1 MSISLLLHALEQ
13 GLVFG
18 IMVLG
23 VFITYKILD
32 FPDLTVEGTFPLG
45 AAVAAKVIFFG
56 GAPLWGT
63 FLAII
68 AGSLAGLIT
77 GLLHTKLKLTNLL
90 SGILTMTLLYSVNLR
105 IMGRPNIPLLGK
117 VTLLE
122 EIKNFFPNLSMDY
135 LIPFF
140 FLFIVIIIKFI
151 LDYFL
156 STEIGLTIVATG
168 DNEQMIK
175 SLGVNTDFTKII
187 GLCLSNALVGL
198 SGALFA
204 QYSGF
209 ADVNMGLGTVVSGL
223 ACVII
228 GISIIKIP
236 TIFWRTIAVL
246 VGSLIYRFLMI
257 VALRY
262 GYSLGFKPGDLKLI
276 SVLLVI
282 IALTVPVI
290 KQKLNFTERF
300 NLGRKDLQNNNGNGK
315 EI

>member
-1 MSISLLLHALEQ
+1 MSISLFLHALEQ

-32 FPDLTVEGTFPLG
+32 FPDLTVEGSFPLG
-45 AAVAAKVIFFG
+45 AAVAAKVIFSG
-56 GAPLWGT
+56 GDPLWGT
-63 FLAII
+63 FLAMI

-117 VTLLE
+117 ITLLG
-122 EIKNFFPNLSMDY
+122 EIKNYFPNLSMDY

-140 FLFIVIIIKFI
+140 FLFLVVILKFI
-151 LDYFL
+151 IDYFL
-156 STEIGLTIVATG
+156 STEIGLTIIATG
-168 DNEQMIK
+168 DNEQMIR
-175 SLGVNTDFTKII
+175 SLGVNTDLTKLM
-187 GLCLSNALVGL
+187 GLCISNALVSL

-209 ADVNMGLGTVVSGL
+209 ADVNMGLGTIVAGL

-246 VGSLIYRFLMI
+246 VGSLVYRLIMI
-257 VALRY
+257 IALRY

-282 IALTVPVI
+282 IALSVPFI
-290 KQKLNFTERF
+290 KGKLNFANRF
-300 NLGRKDLQNNNGNGK
+300 NLGRKDLQNNNGK
-315 EI
+315 EV

>member
-32 FPDLTVEGTFPLG
+32 FPDLTVEGSFPLG
-45 AAVAAKVIFFG
+45 AAVAAKVIFSG
-56 GAPLWGT
+56 GDPLWGT
-63 FLAII
+63 FLAVI

-105 IMGRPNIPLLGK
+105 IMGKPNIPLLGK
-117 VTLLE
+117 ITLLG
-122 EIKNFFPNLSMDY
+122 EIKNYFPHLSMDY

-140 FLFIVIIIKFI
+140 FLFLVVIIKFVI
-151 LDYFL
+151 DYFL
-156 STEIGLTIVATG
+156 STEIGLTIIATG

-175 SLGVNTDFTKII
+175 SLGVNTDITKII

-228 GISIIKIP
+228 GISIIKVP
-236 TIFWRTIAVL
+236 TVFWRTIAVL

-257 VALRY
+257 IALRY
-262 GYSLGFKPGDLKLI
+262 GYNLGFKPGDLKLI

-282 IALTVPVI
+282 IALSVPFI
-290 KQKLNFTERF
+290 KQKINFTERF
-300 NLGRKDLQNNNGNGK
+300 NLGRKDLQNNNGK
-315 EI
+315 EV

>member
-1 MSISLLLHALEQ
+1 MPISLFLHALEQ

-32 FPDLTVEGTFPLG
+32 FPDLTVEGSFPLG
-45 AAVAAKVIFFG
+45 AAVAAKVIFSG
-56 GAPLWGT
+56 GDPLWGT
-63 FLAII
+63 FLAMIV
-68 AGSLAGLIT
+68 GSLAGLIT

-117 VTLLE
+117 ITLLG
-122 EIKNFFPNLSMDY
+122 EIENYFPNLSMDY

-140 FLFIVIIIKFI
+140 FLFLVVILKFI
-151 LDYFL
+151 IDYFL
-156 STEIGLTIVATG
+156 STEIGLTIIATG

-187 GLCLSNALVGL
+187 GLCISNALVAL

-209 ADVNMGLGTVVSGL
+209 ADVNMGLGTIVAGL

-246 VGSLIYRFLMI
+246 VGSLVYRLIMI
-257 VALRY
+257 IALRY
-262 GYSLGFKPGDLKLI
+262 GYNLGFKPGDLKMI

-282 IALTVPVI
+282 IALSVPFI
-290 KQKLNFTERF
+290 KGKLNFADRF
-300 NLGRKDLQNNNGNGK
+300 NLGRKDLQNNNGK
-315 EI
+315 EV

>member
-32 FPDLTVEGTFPLG
+32 FPDLTVEGSFPLG
-45 AAVAAKVIFFG
+45 AAVAAKVIFSG
-56 GAPLWGT
+56 GDPLWGT
-63 FLAII
+63 FLAVI

-117 VTLLE
+117 ITLLG
-122 EIKNFFPNLSMDY
+122 EIKNYFPNLSIDY

-140 FLFIVIIIKFI
+140 FLFLVVILKF
-151 LDYFL
+151 LMDYFL
-156 STEIGLTIVATG
+156 STEIGLTIIATG

-175 SLGVNTDFTKII
+175 SLGVNTDLTKLM
-187 GLCLSNALVGL
+187 GLCISNALVSL

-209 ADVNMGLGTVVSGL
+209 ADVNMGLGTIVAGL

-246 VGSLIYRFLMI
+246 VGSLVYRLIMI
-257 VALRY
+257 IALRY

-282 IALTVPVI
+282 IALSVPFI
-290 KQKLNFTERF
+290 KGKLNFADRF
-300 NLGRKDLQNNNGNGK
+300 NLGRKDLQNNNGK
-315 EI
+315 EV

>member
-1 MSISLLLHALEQ
+1 MSISLFLHALEQ

-32 FPDLTVEGTFPLG
+32 FPDLTVEGSFPLG
-45 AAVAAKVIFFG
+45 AAVAAKVIFSG
-56 GAPLWGT
+56 GDPLWGT
-63 FLAII
+63 FLAMI
-68 AGSLAGLIT
+68 AGSLAGLMT

-117 VTLLE
+117 ITLLG
-122 EIKNFFPNLSMDY
+122 EIKNYFPNLSMDY

-140 FLFIVIIIKFI
+140 FLFLVVILKFI
-151 LDYFL
+151 IDYFL
-156 STEIGLTIVATG
+156 STEIGLTIIATG

-175 SLGVNTDFTKII
+175 SLGVNTDLTKLM
-187 GLCLSNALVGL
+187 GLCISNALVAL

-209 ADVNMGLGTVVSGL
+209 ADVNMGLGTIVAGL

-246 VGSLIYRFLMI
+246 VGSLVYRLIMI
-257 VALRY
+257 IALRY

-282 IALTVPVI
+282 IALSVPFI
-290 KQKLNFTERF
+290 KGKLNFADRF
-300 NLGRKDLQNNNGNGK
+300 NLGRKDLQNNNGK
-315 EI
+315 EV

>member
-32 FPDLTVEGTFPLG
+32 FPDLTVEGSFPLG
-45 AAVAAKVIFFG
+45 AAVVAKVIFSG
-56 GAPLWGT
+56 GSPLWGT
-63 FLAII
+63 VIAMI
-68 AGSLAGLIT
+68 AGALAGLIT
-77 GLLHTKLKLTNLL
+77 GILHTKLKLTNLL

-117 VTLLE
+117 VTLLG
-122 EIKNFFPNLSMDY
+122 EIKNIFPDVSMDY

-140 FLFIVIIIKFI
+140 FLFLVVILKFMI
-151 LDYFL
+151 DYFL
-156 STEIGLTIVATG
+156 STEIGLTIIATG

-175 SLGVNTDFTKII
+175 SLGVNTDFTKIM

-236 TIFWRTIAVL
+236 TIFWRTIAVI

-257 VALRY
+257 IALRY
-262 GYSLGFKPGDLKLI
+262 GYNFGFKPGDLKMI
-276 SVLLVI
+276 SVILVI
-282 IALTVPVI
+282 IALSVPLI
-290 KQKLNFTERF
+290 KRKLNFTERF
-300 NLGRKDLQNNNGNGK
+300 NLGRKDLQNNNGK
-315 EI
+315 EV

>member
-1 MSISLLLHALEQ
+1 MSISLFLHALEQ

-32 FPDLTVEGTFPLG
+32 FPDLTVEGSFPLG
-45 AAVAAKVIFFG
+45 AAVAAKVIFSG
-56 GAPLWGT
+56 GDPLWGT
-63 FLAII
+63 FLAMI

-117 VTLLE
+117 ITLLG
-122 EIKNFFPNLSMDY
+122 EIKNYFPNLSMDY

-140 FLFIVIIIKFI
+140 FLFLVVILKF
-151 LDYFL
+151 LMDYFL
-156 STEIGLTIVATG
+156 STEIGLTIIATG

-175 SLGVNTDFTKII
+175 SLGVNTDLTKLM
-187 GLCLSNALVGL
+187 GLCISNALVSL

-209 ADVNMGLGTVVSGL
+209 ADVNMGLGTIVAGL

-246 VGSLIYRFLMI
+246 VGSLVYRLIMI
-257 VALRY
+257 IALRY

-282 IALTVPVI
+282 IALSVSFI
-290 KQKLNFTERF
+290 KGKLNFADRF
-300 NLGRKDLQNNNGNGK
+300 NLGRKDLQNNNGK
-315 EI
+315 EV

>member
-1 MSISLLLHALEQ
+1 MSISLFLHALEQ

-32 FPDLTVEGTFPLG
+32 FPDLTVEGSFPLG
-45 AAVAAKVIFFG
+45 AAVVAKVIFSG
-56 GAPLWGT
+56 GDPLWGT
-63 FLAII
+63 FLAMI

-117 VTLLE
+117 ITLLG
-122 EIKNFFPNLSMDY
+122 EIKNYFPNLSMDY

-140 FLFIVIIIKFI
+140 FLFLVVILKF
-151 LDYFL
+151 LMDYFL
-156 STEIGLTIVATG
+156 STEIGLTIIATG

-175 SLGVNTDFTKII
+175 SLGVNTDLTKLM
-187 GLCLSNALVGL
+187 GLCISNALVSL

-209 ADVNMGLGTVVSGL
+209 ADVNMGLGTIVAGL

-246 VGSLIYRFLMI
+246 VGSLVYRLIMI
-257 VALRY
+257 IALRY

-282 IALTVPVI
+282 IALSVPFI
-290 KQKLNFTERF
+290 KGKLNFADRF
-300 NLGRKDLQNNNGNGK
+300 NLGRKDLQNNNGK
-315 EI
+315 EV

>member
-45 AAVAAKVIFFG
+45 AAVAAKVIFSG
-56 GAPLWGT
+56 GDPLWGT

-117 VTLLE
+117 VTLLG
-122 EIKNFFPNLSMDY
+122 EIKNFFPNLSIDY

-175 SLGVNTDFTKII
+175 SLGVNTDFTKIV
-187 GLCLSNALVGL
+187 GLCISNALVGL

-290 KQKLNFTERF
+290 KQKLNFIERF

-315 EI
+315 EV

>member
-1 MSISLLLHALEQ
+1 MSISLFLHALEQ

-32 FPDLTVEGTFPLG
+32 FPDLTVEGSFPLG
-45 AAVAAKVIFFG
+45 AAVAAKVIFSG
-56 GAPLWGT
+56 GDPLWGT
-63 FLAII
+63 FLAMIT
-68 AGSLAGLIT
+68 GSLAGLLT

-117 VTLLE
+117 ITLIG
-122 EIKNFFPNLSMDY
+122 EIKNYFPHLSIDY

-140 FLFIVIIIKFI
+140 FLFLVVIIKFVI
-151 LDYFL
+151 DYFL
-156 STEIGLTIVATG
+156 STEIGLTIIATG

-175 SLGVNTDFTKII
+175 SLGVNTDITKII

-236 TIFWRTIAVL
+236 TVFWRTIAVL

-257 VALRY
+257 IALRY
-262 GYSLGFKPGDLKLI
+262 GYNLGFKPGDLKLI

-282 IALTVPVI
+282 IALAMPLI
-290 KQKLNFTERF
+290 KQKINFTERF
-300 NLGRKDLQNNNGNGK
+300 NLGRKDLQNNDGK
-315 EI
+315 EV

>member
-32 FPDLTVEGTFPLG
+32 FPDLTVEGSFPLG
-45 AAVAAKVIFFG
+45 AAVVAKVIFSG
-56 GAPLWGT
+56 GDPLWGT
-63 FLAII
+63 FLAMI

-105 IMGRPNIPLLGK
+105 IMGKPNIPLLGK
-117 VTLLE
+117 ITLLG
-122 EIKNFFPNLSMDY
+122 EIKNYFPHLSMDY

-140 FLFIVIIIKFI
+140 FLFLVVIIKFVI
-151 LDYFL
+151 DYFL
-156 STEIGLTIVATG
+156 STEIGLTIIATG

-175 SLGVNTDFTKII
+175 SLGVNTDITKII

-236 TIFWRTIAVL
+236 TVFWRTIAVL

-257 VALRY
+257 IALRY
-262 GYSLGFKPGDLKLI
+262 GYNLGFKPGDLKLI

-282 IALTVPVI
+282 IALAMPLI
-290 KQKLNFTERF
+290 KQKINFTERF
-300 NLGRKDLQNNNGNGK
+300 NLGRKDLQNNDGK
-315 EI
+315 EV

>member
-32 FPDLTVEGTFPLG
+32 FPDLTVEGSFPLG
-45 AAVAAKVIFFG
+45 AAVAAKVIFSG
-56 GAPLWGT
+56 GDPLWGT
-63 FLAII
+63 FLAMI
-68 AGSLAGLIT
+68 AGSLAGLLT

-117 VTLLE
+117 ITLLG
-122 EIKNFFPNLSMDY
+122 EIKNYFPDLSIDY

-140 FLFIVIIIKFI
+140 FLFLVVILKF
-151 LDYFL
+151 LMDYFL
-156 STEIGLTIVATG
+156 STEIGLTIIATG

-175 SLGVNTDFTKII
+175 SLGVNTDLTKLM
-187 GLCLSNALVGL
+187 GLCISNALVSL

-209 ADVNMGLGTVVSGL
+209 ADVNMGLGTIVAGL

-236 TIFWRTIAVL
+236 TIFWRTIAFL
-246 VGSLIYRFLMI
+246 VGSLVYRLIMI
-257 VALRY
+257 IALGY

-282 IALTVPVI
+282 IALSVPFI
-290 KQKLNFTERF
+290 KGKLNFADRF
-300 NLGRKDLQNNNGNGK
+300 NLGRKDLQNNNGK
-315 EI
+315 EV

>member
-32 FPDLTVEGTFPLG
+32 FPDLTVEGSFPLG
-45 AAVAAKVIFFG
+45 AAVAAKVIFSG
-56 GAPLWGT
+56 GDPLWGT
-63 FLAII
+63 FLAMI
-68 AGSLAGLIT
+68 AGSLAGLLT

-117 VTLLE
+117 ITLLG
-122 EIKNFFPNLSMDY
+122 EIKNYFPDLSIDY

-140 FLFIVIIIKFI
+140 FLFLVVILKF
-151 LDYFL
+151 LMDYFL
-156 STEIGLTIVATG
+156 STEIGLTIIATG

-175 SLGVNTDFTKII
+175 SLGVNTDLTKLM
-187 GLCLSNALVGL
+187 GLCISNALVSL

-209 ADVNMGLGTVVSGL
+209 ADVNMGLGTIVAGL

-246 VGSLIYRFLMI
+246 VGSLVYRLIMI
-257 VALRY
+257 IALRY

-282 IALTVPVI
+282 IALSVPFI
-290 KQKLNFTERF
+290 KGKLNFADRF
-300 NLGRKDLQNNNGNGK
+300 NLGRKDLQNNNGK
-315 EI
+315 EV

>member
-1 MSISLLLHALEQ
+1 MPISLFLHALEQ

-32 FPDLTVEGTFPLG
+32 FPDLTVEGSFPLG
-45 AAVAAKVIFFG
+45 AAVAAKVIFSG
-56 GAPLWGT
+56 GNPLWGT
-63 FLAII
+63 FLAMI

-117 VTLLE
+117 ITLLG
-122 EIKNFFPNLSMDY
+122 EIKNYFPNLSMDY

-140 FLFIVIIIKFI
+140 FLFLIVILKFI
-151 LDYFL
+151 IDYFL
-156 STEIGLTIVATG
+156 STEIGLTIIATG

-175 SLGVNTDFTKII
+175 SLGVNTDLTKLM
-187 GLCLSNALVGL
+187 GLCISNALVAL

-209 ADVNMGLGTVVSGL
+209 ADVNMGLGTIVAGL

-246 VGSLIYRFLMI
+246 VGSLVYRLIMI
-257 VALRY
+257 IALRY
-262 GYSLGFKPGDLKLI
+262 GYSLGFKPGDLKMI

-282 IALTVPVI
+282 IALSVPFI
-290 KQKLNFTERF
+290 KGKLNFTDRF
-300 NLGRKDLQNNNGNGK
+300 NLGRKDLQNNNGK
-315 EI
+315 EV

>member
-45 AAVAAKVIFFG
+45 AAVAAKVIFSG
-56 GAPLWGT
+56 GDPLWGT

-90 SGILTMTLLYSVNLR
+90 SGILTMTLLYSLNLR

-156 STEIGLTIVATG
+156 STEIGLTIIATG
-168 DNEQMIK
+168 DNEQMIR
-175 SLGVNTDFTKII
+175 SLGVNTDFTKIV
-187 GLCLSNALVGL
+187 GLCISNALVGL

-315 EI
+315 EV

>member
-45 AAVAAKVIFFG
+45 AAVAAKVIFSG
-56 GAPLWGT
+56 GDPLWGT

-90 SGILTMTLLYSVNLR
+90 SGILTMTLLYSLNLR

-156 STEIGLTIVATG
+156 STEIGLTIIATG
-168 DNEQMIK
+168 DNEQMIR

-290 KQKLNFTERF
+290 KQKLNFIERF

-315 EI
+315 EV

>member
-32 FPDLTVEGTFPLG
+32 FPDLTVEGSFSLG
-45 AAVAAKVIFFG
+45 AAVAAKVIFSG
-56 GAPLWGT
+56 GDPLWGT
-63 FLAII
+63 FLAMI
-68 AGSLAGLIT
+68 AGSLAGLLT

-117 VTLLE
+117 ITLLG
-122 EIKNFFPNLSMDY
+122 EIKNYFPDLSIDY

-140 FLFIVIIIKFI
+140 FLFLVVILKF
-151 LDYFL
+151 LMDYFL
-156 STEIGLTIVATG
+156 STEIGLTIIATG

-175 SLGVNTDFTKII
+175 SLGVNTDLTKLM
-187 GLCLSNALVGL
+187 GLCISNALVSL

-209 ADVNMGLGTVVSGL
+209 ADVNMGLGTIVAGL

-246 VGSLIYRFLMI
+246 VGSLVYRLIMI
-257 VALRY
+257 IALRY

-282 IALTVPVI
+282 IALSVPFI
-290 KQKLNFTERF
+290 KGKLNFADRF
-300 NLGRKDLQNNNGNGK
+300 NLGRKDLQNNNGK
-315 EI
+315 EV

>member
-45 AAVAAKVIFFG
+45 AAVTAKVIFFG
-56 GAPLWGT
+56 GDPLWGT

-117 VTLLE
+117 VTLLG

-156 STEIGLTIVATG
+156 STEIGLTIIATG

-187 GLCLSNALVGL
+187 GLCISNALVGL

-262 GYSLGFKPGDLKLI
+262 GYNLGFKPGDLKLI

-315 EI
+315 EV

>member
-1 MSISLLLHALEQ
+1 MSISLFLHALEQ

-32 FPDLTVEGTFPLG
+32 FPDLTVEGSFPLG
-45 AAVAAKVIFFG
+45 AAVAAKVIFSG
-56 GAPLWGT
+56 GDPLWGT
-63 FLAII
+63 FLAMI

-117 VTLLE
+117 ITLLG
-122 EIKNFFPNLSMDY
+122 EIKNYFPNLSMDY

-140 FLFIVIIIKFI
+140 FLFLVVILKFI
-151 LDYFL
+151 IDYFL
-156 STEIGLTIVATG
+156 STEIGLTIIATG

-175 SLGVNTDFTKII
+175 SLGVNTDLTKLM
-187 GLCLSNALVGL
+187 GLCISNALVAL

-209 ADVNMGLGTVVSGL
+209 ADVNMGLGTIVAGL

-246 VGSLIYRFLMI
+246 VGSLIYRLIMI
-257 VALRY
+257 IALRY

-282 IALTVPVI
+282 IALSVPFI
-290 KQKLNFTERF
+290 KGKLNFADRF
-300 NLGRKDLQNNNGNGK
+300 NLGRKDLQNNNGK
-315 EI
+315 EV

>member
-45 AAVAAKVIFFG
+45 AAVAAKVIFSG
-56 GAPLWGT
+56 GDPLWGT

-90 SGILTMTLLYSVNLR
+90 SGILTMTLLYSLNLR

-156 STEIGLTIVATG
+156 STEIGLTIIATG

-175 SLGVNTDFTKII
+175 SLGVNTDFTKIV

-290 KQKLNFTERF
+290 KQKLNFIERF

-315 EI
+315 EV

>member
-1 MSISLLLHALEQ
+1 MSISLFLHALEQ
-13 GLVFG
+13 GFVFG

-32 FPDLTVEGTFPLG
+32 FPDLTVEGSFPLG
-45 AAVAAKVIFFG
+45 AAVAAKVIASG
-56 GAPLWGT
+56 GDPLWGT
-63 FLAII
+63 FLSMI
-68 AGSLAGLIT
+68 AASLAGLFT

-105 IMGRPNIPLLGK
+105 IMGKPNIPLLGK
-117 VTLLE
+117 ITLLGK
-122 EIKNFFPNLSMDY
+122 IKDYFPNLSMDY

-140 FLFIVIIIKFI
+140 FLFIVVILKFI
-151 LDYFL
+151 IDYFL
-156 STEIGLTIVATG
+156 STEIGLTIIATG

-246 VGSLIYRFLMI
+246 LGSLVYRLIMI
-257 VALRY
+257 IALRY

-282 IALTVPVI
+282 IALSVPFI
-290 KQKLNFTERF
+290 KRKLNFAERY
-300 NLGRKDLQNNNGNGK
+300 NLGRKDLQNNDGK
-315 EI
+315 EV

>member
-32 FPDLTVEGTFPLG
+32 FPDLTVEGSFPLG
-45 AAVAAKVIFFG
+45 AAVAAKIIFSG
-56 GAPLWGT
+56 GSPLWGT
-63 FLAII
+63 FIAII
-68 AGSLAGLIT
+68 AGALGGLIT

-117 VTLLE
+117 VTLLGN
-122 EIKNFFPNLSMDY
+122 IKDLFPDVSMDY
-135 LIPFF
+135 LVPFF
-140 FLFIVIIIKFI
+140 FLFIVIILKFFI
-151 LDYFL
+151 DYFL
-156 STEIGLTIVATG
+156 STEIGLTIIATG

-228 GISIIKIP
+228 GISIIKMP
-236 TIFWRTIAVL
+236 TIFWRTIAVI
-246 VGSLIYRFLMI
+246 VGSMIYRFLMVI
-257 VALRY
+257 ALRY
-262 GYSLGFKPGDLKLI
+262 GYNFGFKPGDLKMI

-282 IALTVPVI
+282 IALSLPLI
-290 KQKLNFTERF
+290 KHKLNFTERF
-300 NLGRKDLQNNNGNGK
+300 NLGRKDLQNNNGK
-315 EI
+315 EV

>member
-32 FPDLTVEGTFPLG
+32 FPDLTVEGSFPLG
-45 AAVAAKVIFFG
+45 AAVAAKVIFSG
-56 GAPLWGT
+56 GDPLWGT
-63 FLAII
+63 FLAMI
-68 AGSLAGLIT
+68 AGSLAGLLT

-117 VTLLE
+117 ITLLG
-122 EIKNFFPNLSMDY
+122 EIKNYFPDLSIDY

-140 FLFIVIIIKFI
+140 FLFLVVILKF
-151 LDYFL
+151 LMDYFL
-156 STEIGLTIVATG
+156 STEIGLTIIATG

-175 SLGVNTDFTKII
+175 SLGVNTDLTKLM
-187 GLCLSNALVGL
+187 GLCISNALVSL

-209 ADVNMGLGTVVSGL
+209 ADVNMGLGTIVAGL

-246 VGSLIYRFLMI
+246 VGSLVYRLIMI

-282 IALTVPVI
+282 IALSVPFI
-290 KQKLNFTERF
+290 KGKLNFADRF
-300 NLGRKDLQNNNGNGK
+300 NLGRKDLQNNNGK
-315 EI
+315 EV

>member
-1 MSISLLLHALEQ
+1 MSISLFLHALEQ

-32 FPDLTVEGTFPLG
+32 FPDLTVEGSFPLG
-45 AAVAAKVIFFG
+45 AAVAAKVIFSG
-56 GAPLWGT
+56 GDPLWGT
-63 FLAII
+63 FLAMIV
-68 AGSLAGLIT
+68 GSLAGLIT

-117 VTLLE
+117 ITLLG
-122 EIKNFFPNLSMDY
+122 EIKNYFPNLSMDY

-140 FLFIVIIIKFI
+140 FLFLVVILKFI
-151 LDYFL
+151 IDYFL
-156 STEIGLTIVATG
+156 STEIGLTIIATG

-175 SLGVNTDFTKII
+175 SLGVNTDLTKLM
-187 GLCLSNALVGL
+187 GLCISNALVAL

-209 ADVNMGLGTVVSGL
+209 ADVNMGLGTIVAGL

-246 VGSLIYRFLMI
+246 VGSLVYRLIMI
-257 VALRY
+257 IALRY

-282 IALTVPVI
+282 IALTVPFV

-300 NLGRKDLQNNNGNGK
+300 NLGRKDLQNNNGK
-315 EI
+315 EV

>member
-45 AAVAAKVIFFG
+45 AAVAAKVIFSG
-56 GAPLWGT
+56 GDPLWGT

-117 VTLLE
+117 VTLLG

-156 STEIGLTIVATG
+156 STEIGLTIIATG
-168 DNEQMIK
+168 DNEQMIR
-175 SLGVNTDFTKII
+175 SLGVNTDFTKIV
-187 GLCLSNALVGL
+187 GLCISNALVGL

-290 KQKLNFTERF
+290 KQKLNFIERF

-315 EI
+315 EV

>member
-1 MSISLLLHALEQ
+1 MSISLFLHALEQ

-32 FPDLTVEGTFPLG
+32 FPDLTVEGSFPLG
-45 AAVAAKVIFFG
+45 AAVAAKVIFSG
-56 GAPLWGT
+56 GDPLWGT
-63 FLAII
+63 FLAMI

-117 VTLLE
+117 ITLLG
-122 EIKNFFPNLSMDY
+122 EIKNYFPNLSMDY

-140 FLFIVIIIKFI
+140 FLFLVVILKF
-151 LDYFL
+151 LMDYFL
-156 STEIGLTIVATG
+156 STEIGLTIIATG

-175 SLGVNTDFTKII
+175 SLGVNTDLTKLM
-187 GLCLSNALVGL
+187 GLCISNALVSL

-209 ADVNMGLGTVVSGL
+209 ADVNMGLGTIVAGL

-246 VGSLIYRFLMI
+246 VGSLVYRLIMI
-257 VALRY
+257 IALRY

-282 IALTVPVI
+282 IALSVPFI
-290 KQKLNFTERF
+290 KGKLNFADRF
-300 NLGRKDLQNNNGNGK
+300 NLGRKDLQNNNGK
-315 EI
+315 EV

>member
-1 MSISLLLHALEQ
+1 MPISLFLHALEQ

-32 FPDLTVEGTFPLG
+32 FPDLTVEGSFPLG
-45 AAVAAKVIFFG
+45 AAVAAKVIFPG
-56 GAPLWGT
+56 GDPLWGT
-63 FLAII
+63 FLAMIV
-68 AGSLAGLIT
+68 GSLAGLIT

-117 VTLLE
+117 ITLLG
-122 EIKNFFPNLSMDY
+122 EIKNYFPNLSMDY

-140 FLFIVIIIKFI
+140 FLFLVVILKFI
-151 LDYFL
+151 IDYFL
-156 STEIGLTIVATG
+156 STEIGLTIIATG

-175 SLGVNTDFTKII
+175 SLGVNTDLTKLM
-187 GLCLSNALVGL
+187 GLCISNALVAL

-209 ADVNMGLGTVVSGL
+209 ADVNMGLGTIVAGL

-246 VGSLIYRFLMI
+246 VGSLVYRLIMI
-257 VALRY
+257 IALRY
-262 GYSLGFKPGDLKLI
+262 GYSFGFKPGDLKMI

-282 IALTVPVI
+282 IALSVPFI
-290 KQKLNFTERF
+290 KGKLNFANRF
-300 NLGRKDLQNNNGNGK
+300 NLGRKDLQNNNGK
-315 EI
+315 EV

>member
-1 MSISLLLHALEQ
+1 
-13 GLVFG
+13 
-18 IMVLG
+18 MVLG

-32 FPDLTVEGTFPLG
+32 FPDLTVEGSFPLG
-45 AAVAAKVIFFG
+45 AAVVAKVIFSG
-56 GAPLWGT
+56 GDPLWGT
-63 FLAII
+63 FLAMI

-105 IMGRPNIPLLGK
+105 IMGKPNIPLLGK
-117 VTLLE
+117 ITLLG
-122 EIKNFFPNLSMDY
+122 EIKNYFPHLSMDY

-140 FLFIVIIIKFI
+140 FLFLVVIIKFVI
-151 LDYFL
+151 DYFL
-156 STEIGLTIVATG
+156 STEIGLTIIATG

-175 SLGVNTDFTKII
+175 SLGVNTDITKII

-236 TIFWRTIAVL
+236 TVFWRTIAVL

-257 VALRY
+257 IALRY
-262 GYSLGFKPGDLKLI
+262 GYNLGFKPGDLKLI

-282 IALTVPVI
+282 IALAMPLI
-290 KQKLNFTERF
+290 KQKINFTERF
-300 NLGRKDLQNNNGNGK
+300 NLGRKDLQNNDGK
-315 EI
+315 EV

>member
-32 FPDLTVEGTFPLG
+32 FPDLTVEGSFPLG
-45 AAVAAKVIFFG
+45 AAVAAKIIFSG
-56 GAPLWGT
+56 GDPLWGT

-105 IMGRPNIPLLGK
+105 IMGKPNIPLLGK
-117 VTLLE
+117 ITLLG
-122 EIKNFFPNLSMDY
+122 EIENYFPNLSIDY
-135 LIPFF
+135 LIPLF
-140 FLFIVIIIKFI
+140 FLFLVVILKFS
-151 LDYFL
+151 LDFFL
-156 STEIGLTIVATG
+156 STEIGLAIIATG

-175 SLGVNTDFTKII
+175 SLGVNTDITKII
-187 GLCLSNALVGL
+187 GLCISNSLVAL

-204 QYSGF
+204 QYAGF
-209 ADVNMGLGTVVSGL
+209 ADVNMGLGTIVAGL
-223 ACVII
+223 ASVII

-246 VGSLIYRFLMI
+246 VGSLVYRSIMI

-262 GYSLGFKPGDLKLI
+262 GYSFGFQPGDLKLI
-276 SVLLVI
+276 SVLLVV
-282 IALTVPVI
+282 IALTVPFV
-290 KQKLNFTERF
+290 KRKLNFVTRF
-300 NLGRKDLQNNNGNGK
+300 NLGRKDLQNNQGK
-315 EI
+315 EV

>member
-45 AAVAAKVIFFG
+45 AAVAAKVIFSG
-56 GAPLWGT
+56 GDPLWGT

-90 SGILTMTLLYSVNLR
+90 SGILTMTLLYSLNLR

-156 STEIGLTIVATG
+156 STEIGLTIIATG
-168 DNEQMIK
+168 DNEQMIR
-175 SLGVNTDFTKII
+175 SLGVNTDFTKIV
-187 GLCLSNALVGL
+187 GLCISNALVGL

-290 KQKLNFTERF
+290 KQKLNFIERF

-315 EI
+315 EV

>member
-32 FPDLTVEGTFPLG
+32 FPDLTVEGSFPLG
-45 AAVAAKVIFFG
+45 AAVAAKVIFSG
-56 GAPLWGT
+56 GDPLWGT
-63 FLAII
+63 FLAMI

-90 SGILTMTLLYSVNLR
+90 SGILTMTLLYSGNLR

-117 VTLLE
+117 ITLLG
-122 EIKNFFPNLSMDY
+122 EIKNYFPNLSMDY

-140 FLFIVIIIKFI
+140 FLFLVVILKFLI
-151 LDYFL
+151 DYFL
-156 STEIGLTIVATG
+156 STEIGLAIIATG

-175 SLGVNTDFTKII
+175 SLGMNTDFTKII

-198 SGALFA
+198 SGALFS

-209 ADVNMGLGTVVSGL
+209 ADVNMGLGTIVSGL

-228 GISIIKIP
+228 GISVIKIP

-282 IALTVPVI
+282 IALTVPMI

-300 NLGRKDLQNNNGNGK
+300 NLGRKDLQNNNGK
-315 EI
+315 EV

>member
-32 FPDLTVEGTFPLG
+32 FPDLTVEGSFPLG
-45 AAVAAKVIFFG
+45 AAVAAKVIFSG
-56 GAPLWGT
+56 GDPLWGT
-63 FLAII
+63 FLAMI
-68 AGSLAGLIT
+68 AGSLAGLLT

-117 VTLLE
+117 ITLLG
-122 EIKNFFPNLSMDY
+122 EIKNYFPNLSIDY

-140 FLFIVIIIKFI
+140 FLFLVVILKF
-151 LDYFL
+151 LMDYFL
-156 STEIGLTIVATG
+156 STEIGLTIIATG

-175 SLGVNTDFTKII
+175 SLGVNTDLTKLM
-187 GLCLSNALVGL
+187 GLCISNALVAL

-209 ADVNMGLGTVVSGL
+209 ADVNMGLGTIVAGL

-246 VGSLIYRFLMI
+246 VGSLVYRLIMI
-257 VALRY
+257 IALRY

-282 IALTVPVI
+282 IALSVPFI
-290 KQKLNFTERF
+290 KGKLNFADRF
-300 NLGRKDLQNNNGNGK
+300 NLGRKDLQNNNGK
-315 EI
+315 EV

>member
-56 GAPLWGT
+56 GDPLWGT

-156 STEIGLTIVATG
+156 STEIGLTIIATG
-168 DNEQMIK
+168 DNEQMIR
-175 SLGVNTDFTKII
+175 SLGVNTDFTKIV

-315 EI
+315 EV

>member
-32 FPDLTVEGTFPLG
+32 FPDLTVEGSFPLG
-45 AAVAAKVIFFG
+45 AAVAAKVIFSG
-56 GAPLWGT
+56 GDPLWGT
-63 FLAII
+63 FLAMI
-68 AGSLAGLIT
+68 AGSLAGLLT

-117 VTLLE
+117 ITLLG
-122 EIKNFFPNLSMDY
+122 EIKNYFPNLSIDY

-140 FLFIVIIIKFI
+140 FLFLVVILKF
-151 LDYFL
+151 LMDYFL
-156 STEIGLTIVATG
+156 STEIGLTIIATG

-175 SLGVNTDFTKII
+175 SLGVNTDLTKLM
-187 GLCLSNALVGL
+187 GLCISNALVSL

-209 ADVNMGLGTVVSGL
+209 ADVNMGLGTIVAGL

-246 VGSLIYRFLMI
+246 VGSLVYRLIMI
-257 VALRY
+257 IALRY

-282 IALTVPVI
+282 IALSVPFI
-290 KQKLNFTERF
+290 KGKLNFADRF
-300 NLGRKDLQNNNGNGK
+300 NLGRKDLQNNNGK
-315 EI
+315 EV